1 MKPWLDEVTYGNPN
15 DELLPYL
22 EKGEFDFVYESLKKY
37 PFPKNTSETTRD
49 EMREL
54 ISIQNAPEQKNEEIM
69 SRYLNYDE
77 HFGDVIKTYCKEKI
91 GVDMDEVI
99 DQITKDGYYVLVK
112 LKFFYQRPRPY
123 QLAQYLR
130 ARLFPYKASSAL
142 TPAYP
147 SGHSFESYALAEFI
161 GSKYPEHYQFLT
173 DLAHDISI
181 SRLFLGLHFA
191 SDLDFGRFAA
201 KKYVGSKQFASKY
214 GI

>member
-1 MKPWLDEVTYGNPN
+1 MKPWIDEVTYGNPN

-22 EKGEFDFVYESLKKY
+22 NKGEFDFVFESLKNY
-37 PFPKNTSETTRD
+37 NPPKNGSEATRD
-49 EMREL
+49 ELREL
-54 ISIQNAPEQKNEEIM
+54 IAFQNAPEQKDEEIM
-69 SRYLNYDE
+69 SRFINYDDN
-77 HFGDVIKTYCKEKI
+77 FIDVIKTYCKDTI
-91 GVDMDEVI
+91 GENMDEVI
-99 DQITKDGYYVLVK
+99 DQVIEDGYYVVVK

-130 ARLFPYKASSAL
+130 ARLFPYASKTAS

-147 SGHSFESYALAEFI
+147 SGHAFESYALAEFI

-181 SRLFLGLHFA
+181 SRLFLGLHFSTDA
-191 SDLDFGRFAA
+191 DFGRFVA

>member
-1 MKPWLDEVTYGNPN
+1 
-15 DELLPYL
+15 
-22 EKGEFDFVYESLKKY
+22 
-37 PFPKNTSETTRD
+37 
-49 EMREL
+49 MREL

-99 DQITKDGYYVLVK
+99 DSITKDGYYVLVK

-173 DLAHDISI
+173 DLALDISI